1 MPNIIAPLLHIDHV
15 DQVRE
20 APHVVGLQEQ
30 QGDRLGL
37 RSAAQ
42 AGHPHALGPSVKF
55 SWNLCHRSA
64 VALVAC
70 QVGAAMFPVYYRH
83 S

>member
-1 MPNIIAPLLHIDHV
+1 MSDIIAPLLNIDHV
-15 DQVRE
+15 DQVCE
-20 APHVVGLQEQ
+20 APQVVGLQEQ
-30 QGDRLGL
+30 QGNRLGL

-55 SWNLCHRSA
+55 SWNLGHRST
-64 VALVAC
+64 LVAC

>member
-1 MPNIIAPLLHIDHV
+1 MPDIIAPLLHIDHV

-20 APHVVGLQEQ
+20 APQVVGLQKQ

-42 AGHPHALGPSVKF
+42 TGHPYALGPSVKF
-55 SWNLCHRSA
+55 SWNLGHRST
-64 VALVAC
+64 LVPC
-70 QVGAAMFPVYYRH
+70 HVGAAMFPVYYRH